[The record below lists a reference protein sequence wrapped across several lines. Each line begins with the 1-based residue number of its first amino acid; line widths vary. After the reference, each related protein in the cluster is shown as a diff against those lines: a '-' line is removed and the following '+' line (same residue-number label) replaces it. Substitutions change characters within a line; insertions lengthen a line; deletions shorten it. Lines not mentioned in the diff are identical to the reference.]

1 MSSVRSTAV
10 ATVCTILLTS
20 CAVIPNDYAK
30 GVYNP
35 NVKSGVASAELKD
48 SLTVEHSLPQTVL
61 TPRGTMLVVPNY
73 TTGEIEAVIRVSK

>member
-1 MSSVRSTAV
+1 MMSSVRSTAV

-20 CAVIPNDYAK
+20 CAGLPNDYAK

-35 NVKSGVASAELKD
+35 SVKSN
-48 SLTVEHSLPQTVL
+48 VEHSLPQTVL

-73 TTGEIEAVIRVSK
+73 TSGEIEAVIRVSK